1 MGLSLALPLAGS
13 LDSVALLAQRLKVV
27 AVVGAGWQGHNVVG
41 EDGCGDAASF
51 GTVAAQGFGGE
62 DRVVDAAQALVVAG
76 QGGGRAAAWLVG
88 TALRAGDGADAGAH
102 GTCTTFVTG
111 SGSRG

>member
-51 GTVAAQGFGGE
+51 GTVAA
-62 DRVVDAAQALVVAG
+62 
-76 QGGGRAAAWLVG
+76 
-88 TALRAGDGADAGAH
+88 
-102 GTCTTFVTG
+102 
-111 SGSRG
+111 